1 MHMSAF
7 IFVTA
12 PLPVNLTHT
21 DVWSCRI
28 YLQRGAWLCVYRPG
42 RHTDAIRGT
51 PQHMR
56 WVNCTYRTYI
66 LMFPLPAVWFNQ
78 RHSVSCVPQAL
89 FPFNALD
96 MVLSLGLGGGAKG
109 IIYCLFSKANVQA
122 RHISFAEY
130 IWLFKYDF
138 FFSFVSFFTFLCFTL
153 RTEMLSRIWFM
164 AWTEDFLVIITSDSW
179 NRGEELMLWQ
189 RTDLQVRS
197 PPGTSMHIE

>member
-7 IFVTA
+7 TFVTA
-12 PLPVNLTHT
+12 PPPVNLAHT

-28 YLQRGAWLCVYRPG
+28 YLQRGAWLCVYRPAPSYRRTP
-42 RHTDAIRGT
+42 RHATK
-51 PQHMR
+51 HMQ

-78 RHSVSCVPQAL
+78 GHSVSCVPQAL

-96 MVLSLGLGGGAKG
+96 MVLSLGLGGRAKG

-122 RHISFAEY
+122 WHISFAEY

-138 FFSFVSFFTFLCFTL
+138 FFPLSSLFYFFVLHTALKCYPG
-153 RTEMLSRIWFM
+153 
-164 AWTEDFLVIITSDSW
+164 SDSW
-179 NRGEELMLWQ
+179 PELWI
-189 RTDLQVRS
+189 S
-197 PPGTSMHIE
+197 WW